1 MFCGSIS
8 QAITLAQPASS
19 FPCTFVVV
27 TVVVFAAAVDSSTVS
42 GTEFI

>member
-8 QAITLAQPASS
+8 QASTLAQPETS
-19 FPCTFVVV
+19 FPCTFVVVV

-42 GTEFI
+42 GK